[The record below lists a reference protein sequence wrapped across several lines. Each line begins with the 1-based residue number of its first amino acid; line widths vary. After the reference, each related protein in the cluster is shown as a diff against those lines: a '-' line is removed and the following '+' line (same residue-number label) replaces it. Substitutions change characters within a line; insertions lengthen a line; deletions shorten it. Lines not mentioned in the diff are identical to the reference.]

1 MARTPRRSRR
11 PVRRTGRAVLEVVL
25 STALG
30 MSVGYYILAASLSA
44 LLIWQAMTIVY
55 VAVEL
60 FVPMRCEDRFR
71 IFGRGIR
78 WAWVLP
84 FVAALIGLDSAIAA
98 LDLGSQITKNLAAAV
113 EAVLAAFSVIL
124 SWLLIHTGF
133 SDIYEALDR
142 ASGDTSLAFPG
153 EPDDTNLKYLYFAVT
168 VGTSFATSDVSVLSR
183 RARQVT
189 IVHSVISFCY
199 NAFAVAVAFQVFHK
213 VAGA

>member
-1 MARTPRRSRR
+1 MACSPRRTRR
-11 PVRRTGRAVLEVVL
+11 PVRRTVRAVLEVVL

-30 MSVGYYILAASLSA
+30 MSVGYYIVAASLSA

-55 VAVEL
+55 VTVEL
-60 FVPMRCEDRFR
+60 LAPMRCDDRSR
-71 IFGRGIR
+71 VFGRGLR

-84 FVAALIGLDSAIAA
+84 FVAALIGLDSAVAA
-98 LDLGSQITKNLAAAV
+98 LDLGRRITEDLAAAV

-124 SWLLIHTGF
+124 SCMLIHTGF

-142 ASGDTSLAFPG
+142 DSGGTSLAFPG
-153 EPDDTNLKYLYFAVT
+153 EPDDTSLKYLYFAVT
-168 VGTSFATSDVSVLSR
+168 IGTSFATSDVSVLSR

-189 IVHSVISFCY
+189 IVHSIISFSY

-213 VAGA
+213 VAGS